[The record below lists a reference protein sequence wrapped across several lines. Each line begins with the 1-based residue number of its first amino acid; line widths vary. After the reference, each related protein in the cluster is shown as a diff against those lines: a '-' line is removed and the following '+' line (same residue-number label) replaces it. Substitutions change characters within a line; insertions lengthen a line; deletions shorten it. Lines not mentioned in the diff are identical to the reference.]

1 MLGDLINR
9 LGDHIKN
16 RLSDLVCDSEL
27 FFKRLGDLVYEKRC
41 FLRGLGDL
49 ITYETTYL

>member
-1 MLGDLINR
+1 MLGDLINK

-41 FLRGLGDL
+41 FFKRVGRLD
-49 ITYETTYL
+49 